1 MSSHASSLNSA
12 RGPLTLSSAN
22 DEYSDTRNLLRP
34 LDSQIHLRPLSFTE
48 SGQPNQ
54 ENADRASVKSFE
66 TYNSTT
72 SGRSISKIKNFIR
85 RRPLPRYLKGSV
97 RRHAAAEIEPARIG
111 RGLWKDQLLS
121 DRSFRTMAA
130 TMTVF
135 AFAMIVLIACYA
147 KQISNRANVNTSS
160 VRNVLVRSSPH
171 AIFIL
176 TTNL

>member
-1 MSSHASSLNSA
+1 MSSRASSLNSA
-12 RGPLTLSSAN
+12 RGPLTLCSAN

-34 LDSQIHLRPLSFTE
+34 QDSQIPLRPLSFSE
-48 SGQPNQ
+48 SSQPNQ

-85 RRPLPRYLKGSV
+85 RYLKGSI
-97 RRHAAAEIEPARIG
+97 RRHAAADIEPARIG

-135 AFAMIVLIACYA
+135 ALAMIILIACYA
-147 KQISNRANVNTSS
+147 KQITNRANVNTSS

-171 AIFIL
+171 AIFML
-176 TTNL
+176 TTSL